1 MKKKNSNLLFFQ
13 VPIPDY
19 LNYCPFFA
27 CTLKRKICSG
37 SMYDE
42 NFSLSIV
49 GLPKNV
55 MYLSAYFSN
64 FSSQDISLFFVAL
77 KETSYTTI
85 GKVGLICKSPHNPQN
100 TFDDAYFDLAKA
112 KK

>member
-1 MKKKNSNLLFFQ
+1 MIYEIKVYFHISILFH
-13 VPIPDY
+13 
-19 LNYCPFFA
+19 
-27 CTLKRKICSG
+27 
-37 SMYDE
+37 
-42 NFSLSIV
+42 
-49 GLPKNV
+49 
-55 MYLSAYFSN
+55 
-64 FSSQDISLFFVAL
+64 FSSQFISLFFVAL